1 MPYDVKD
8 MVIGDLAARVASE
21 HLDPQDP
28 NLWRA
33 IPYETDDFA
42 GVMLGCGEGPNPVP
56 IAIRL
61 GVQGLYRIWLGLYR
75 FGNSTPLRVR
85 LSDDVGS
92 ESII

>member
-1 MPYDVKD
+1 MPCDVNEI
-8 MVIGDLAARVASE
+8 VISDLAALVASE
-21 HLDPQDP
+21 HLDVQDP
-28 NLWRA
+28 DLWRA
-33 IPYETDDFA
+33 IPYETDQFA
-42 GVMLGCGEGPNPVP
+42 RVMLGCGEGPNPVP

-61 GVQGLYRIWLGLYR
+61 GIQGLYRIWLGLYR